1 MLDLLRNNTRSFII
15 YLLFAIIIV
24 VFVFT
29 FNTITP
35 GQACGGGGPQGLV
48 SDLATVGDEIIDNNM
63 LNVAVQMNV
72 NPPSP
77 GADDPR
83 ALQRNFTYKEDPAEA
98 ADLPFATD

>member
-35 GQACGGGGPQGLV
+35 GQACGGTGPQ
-48 SDLATVGDEIIDNNM
+48 
-63 LNVAVQMNV
+63 NV
-72 NPPSP
+72 PPSLRQL
-77 GADDPR
+77 G
-83 ALQRNFTYKEDPAEA
+83 L
-98 ADLPFATD
+98 